1 MVKNNYSSGRND
13 DRLHKPNGDNEPQAF
28 RPIGA
33 IDDAAA
39 DNTLES
45 IADVMP
51 CHPYSAV
58 GNMNL
63 NSMLVENIR
72 SDDYFKGLAELKTF
86 EDVVD
91 QIYYDCKF
99 VTPWVPG
106 THKSQKASGMCSGL
120 RGVSNAGTPS
130 TGYMLL
136 FKLYTLQITTHQI
149 RRMLNHTDS
158 PYIRALGFLYLRHAC
173 DPKELWTWC
182 KPFVADPEELYVE
195 GADGPVSTIG
205 RWLRGLLTEQE
216 YHGTMLPRLPV
227 PVARDVLAKLHESD
241 EGSAA
246 HRTVETSRVP
256 GLPAGEGGRREGP
269 LDRGVHGAVS
279 GVHGAVS
286 GVHGAVSGV
295 YGAVSGV
302 YGAEREREPE
312 RVWGKDDADL
322 WRPAVPYGDRDPDA
336 RSYAD
341 LDAAPV
347 GGGGGQWERDR
358 GGAGGAGGEGGA
370 WGDRYREER
379 RDERYHERDH
389 ERDRERDR
397 ADRDGRYRM
406 DDRRDER
413 RDERHRD
420 ERRGERRD
428 EHRDPYR
435 HDERRDGRRDERR
448 ELSTGYPPHSTGY
461 PPHSTGYPPHASAQT
476 IAQHDRWAPQHDRER
491 CGERDRPSAPS
502 NAAAANSA
510 VPGAFS
516 AVPGAHSAVPGAFS
530 ATAPAMPSGSGYAGA
545 APEAKPPQSNQSKI
559 YDDGVAASQSAL
571 TTASR
576 SAPAS
581 STSAVVSAIAGG
593 GGGGSTSAAAGVAA
607 SNAPPTAE
615 TAAEKLARLRA
626 KQAARVGGAYLTGS
640 VGGDYSSSSGAMPP
654 AKGLQRYQ
662 ELVRKGN

>member
-195 GADGPVSTIG
+195 GADGPISTIG

-227 PVARDVLAKLHESD
+227 PVARDVLAKLQESREGSRLGDEVSRQGD
-241 EGSAA
+241 EGSAPQRA
-246 HRTVETSRVP
+246 VETSRVP
-256 GLPAGEGGRREGP
+256 GTALHGPGLPVDEGGWREGP
-269 LDRGVHGAVS
+269 PVTALDRGASGADR
-279 GVHGAVS
+279 
-286 GVHGAVSGV
+286 
-295 YGAVSGV
+295 
-302 YGAEREREPE
+302 ERRDERVREPE
-312 RVWGKDDADL
+312 RVWGKDDDSHS
-322 WRPAVPYGDRDPDA
+322 RH
-336 RSYAD
+336 
-341 LDAAPV
+341 
-347 GGGGGQWERDR
+347 
-358 GGAGGAGGEGGA
+358 
-370 WGDRYREER
+370 DRYRDER
-379 RDERYHERDH
+379 RDERYQERDH
-389 ERDRERDR
+389 DRDRERRDERDR
-397 ADRDGRYRM
+397 ADRDGRYRK
-406 DDRRDER
+406 DDRWDERER
-413 RDERHRD
+413 RDERHHD
-420 ERRGERRD
+420 YERRVERRD
-428 EHRDPYR
+428 GHHDPYR
-435 HDERRDGRRDERR
+435 HDERRDGRRD
-448 ELSTGYPPHSTGY
+448 
-461 PPHSTGYPPHASAQT
+461 HSTGYPPHAISQA
-476 IAQHDRWAPQHDRER
+476 ISQHDRWAPQHDQER
-491 CGERDRPSAPS
+491 CGERDRPPAPS
-502 NAAAANSA
+502 NVAAA
-510 VPGAFS
+510 F
-516 AVPGAHSAVPGAFS
+516 SAVPGAFS
-530 ATAPAMPSGSGYAGA
+530 ATAPAMPFGTGYAPGTAPAMPFGTGYAPGTAPALPFGTGYAPGTAPTMPFGTGYADA
-545 APEAKPPQSNQSKI
+545 ASEAKPPSAKI
-559 YDDGVAASQSAL
+559 YDDGAHDGVAASL
-571 TTASR
+571 

-581 STSAVVSAIAGG
+581 STSAVVSTSAGG
-593 GGGGSTSAAAGVAA
+593 GCSNSAAAGVAA
-607 SNAPPTAE
+607 AYAPPKTE

-640 VGGDYSSSSGAMPP
+640 VGGDYSSSSGALPP

>member
-1 MVKNNYSSGRND
+1 MTATASALREAPRTSMVKNNYSSGRND

-279 GVHGAVS
+279 GV
-286 GVHGAVSGV
+286 
-295 YGAVSGV
+295 

-322 WRPAVPYGDRDPDA
+322 WRPPVPYGDRDPDA

-358 GGAGGAGGEGGA
+358 GGAGGAGGAGGEGGA
-370 WGDRYREER
+370 WGDRYCEER

-461 PPHSTGYPPHASAQT
+461 PPHASSQT

-559 YDDGVAASQSAL
+559 YDDGVAASRRAL
-571 TTASR
+571 TPAPR
-576 SAPAS
+576 SAPAPS
-581 STSAVVSAIAGG
+581 SSAVVSASAGG

>member
-227 PVARDVLAKLHESD
+227 PVARDVLAKMHESD

-269 LDRGVHGAVS
+269 IDRGVHGAVS
-279 GVHGAVS
+279 GVHGA
-286 GVHGAVSGV
+286 
-295 YGAVSGV
+295 
-302 YGAEREREPE
+302 EREREPE
-312 RVWGKDDADL
+312 RVWGQDDADL

-420 ERRGERRD
+420 HERRGERRD

-516 AVPGAHSAVPGAFS
+516 AVPGAFSAVPGAFS

-545 APEAKPPQSNQSKI
+545 APEAKPPQANQSKI
-559 YDDGVAASQSAL
+559 YDDGVAAP
-571 TTASR
+571 R
-576 SAPAS
+576 SAPASS
-581 STSAVVSAIAGG
+581 STSAVVSASAGA